1 MSHDP
6 DAGLSAVARSAK
18 VGRAALEQGHYYQK
32 QLGCDSSVI
41 AWTHRARFEVGLGLI
56 GTSPATLLD
65 YGCGDGTFMAMAADR
80 IGSGWGADID
90 AGQVDEARRR
100 LAGFT
105 NLQFSTIAELAAP
118 LHASA
123 YDVVT
128 CMETLEHCTDEVVQI
143 VLRDLAR
150 LVTPNGR
157 VVISVPIETGP
168 TFLLK
173 FLVRR
178 AAAWRGL
185 SDYRFYESYSAGN
198 ALRMI
203 FAGRGRPF
211 PRPVYTDT
219 GSPYHSHYGFN
230 WKVLRER
237 VREHLQVEAT
247 HFSPLGFS
255 RGLASSQAW
264 FVCRPIPSR

>member
-1 MSHDP
+1 VSREP
-6 DAGLSAVARSAK
+6 DA
-18 VGRAALEQGHYYQK
+18 GRAALEQGHYYRK
-32 QLGCDSSVI
+32 QLGCNSTVI

-56 GTSPATLLD
+56 GAAPGRLLD
-65 YGCGDGTFMAMAADR
+65 YGCGDGTFLAMAADR
-80 IGSGWGADID
+80 LELGWGADI
-90 AGQVDEARRR
+90 AAEQVDEARRR

-105 NLQFSTIAELAAP
+105 NLHFSTIAELSAP
-118 LHASA
+118 SHAST

-128 CMETLEHCTDEVVQI
+128 CMETLEHCTDDVVQI
-143 VLRDLAR
+143 VLGDLAR
-150 LVTPNGR
+150 LVKPGGR

-173 FLVRR
+173 LLVRK

-185 SDYRFYESYSAGN
+185 SDYRYYESYSAAN

-211 PRPVYTDT
+211 PRPVYTDG

-230 WKVLRER
+230 WKVLREK
-237 VREHLQVEAT
+237 VREHLQIEAT

-264 FVCRPIPSR
+264 FVCRPLR

>member
-1 MSHDP
+1 MN
-6 DAGLSAVARSAK
+6 DANDTGRSAV
-18 VGRAALEQGHYYQK
+18 EQGHYYQK

-41 AWTHRARFEVGLGLI
+41 AWTHRARFQVGLGLI
-56 GTSPATLLD
+56 GAPRRLLD
-65 YGCGDGTFMAMAADR
+65 YGCGDGTFLAMAADR
-80 IGSGWGADID
+80 IGSGWGADLD
-90 AGQVDEARRR
+90 TGQTEEAARR

-105 NLQFSTIAELAAP
+105 NLHFCTIAALAEP
-118 LHASA
+118 RHASA

-128 CMETLEHCTDEVVQI
+128 CMETLEHCTEPVIEI

-150 LVTPNGR
+150 LIAPGGR

-173 FLVRR
+173 WLVRK

-185 SDYRFYESYSAGN
+185 SDYRYYESYSPAN

-203 FAGRGRPF
+203 FAGRRQPLL
-211 PRPVYTDT
+211 RPVYDEGT
-219 GSPYHSHYGFN
+219 SPYHSHYGFN
-230 WKVLRER
+230 WKTLREK
-237 VREHLQVEAT
+237 VREHLIVEST

-264 FVCRPIPSR
+264 LVCRPMPSSVSGR

>member
-1 MSHDP
+1 MNDDT
-6 DAGLSAVARSAK
+6 DA
-18 VGRAALEQGHYYQK
+18 GRAALEQGHYYRK

-41 AWTHRARFEVGLGLI
+41 AWTHRARFQVGLALI
-56 GTSPATLLD
+56 GVSPNRLLD
-65 YGCGDGTFMAMAADR
+65 YGCGDGTFLAMAADR
-80 IGSGWGADID
+80 IAWGWGADID

-118 LHASA
+118 AHASA

-128 CMETLEHCTDEVVQI
+128 CMETLEHCTDDTVQI

-150 LVTPNGR
+150 LVSVTGR

-173 FLVRR
+173 LIVRR

-185 SDYRFYESYSAGN
+185 SDYRFYESYTAAN
-198 ALRMI
+198 ALRRI
-203 FAGRGRPF
+203 FAGRRPPV
-211 PRPVYTDT
+211 PRPVYADT

-230 WKVLRER
+230 WKVLREK
-237 VREHLQVEAT
+237 VREHLLVEST
-247 HFSPLGFS
+247 HFSPLAFS

-264 FVCRPIPSR
+264 FVCRPIPPR

>member
-6 DAGLSAVARSAK
+6 DA
-18 VGRAALEQGHYYQK
+18 GRAALEQGHYYKK

-56 GTSPATLLD
+56 GTSPANLLD
-65 YGCGDGTFMAMAADR
+65 YGCGDGTFLAMAADR

-185 SDYRFYESYSAGN
+185 SDYRFYESVLGGQRPADD
-198 ALRMI
+198 LR
-203 FAGRGRPF
+203 R
-211 PRPVYTDT
+211 PRPAVPAAGLHRYRLPL
-219 GSPYHSHYGFN
+219 SLP
-230 WKVLRER
+230 LR
-237 VREHLQVEAT
+237 LQLEGAARA
-247 HFSPLGFS
+247 G
-255 RGLASSQAW
+255 A
-264 FVCRPIPSR
+264 

>member
-1 MSHDP
+1 MNEANDT
-6 DAGLSAVARSAK
+6 GRSAV
-18 VGRAALEQGHYYQK
+18 EQGHYYRK
-32 QLGCDSSVI
+32 QLGCDSGVI

-56 GTSPATLLD
+56 GSPRRLID
-65 YGCGDGTFMAMAADR
+65 YGCGDGTFLAMAAGR
-80 IGSGWGADID
+80 IASGWGADID
-90 AGQVDEARRR
+90 AGQTEEAARR
-100 LAGFT
+100 LAGFGT
-105 NLQFSTIAELAAP
+105 LRFCTIAALADP
-118 LHASA
+118 SHASA

-128 CMETLEHCTDEVVQI
+128 CMETLEHCTEPTVQI

-150 LVTPNGR
+150 LVSPDGR

-173 FLVRR
+173 LAVRK

-185 SDYRFYESYSAGN
+185 SDYRFYESYSFPN

-203 FAGRGRPF
+203 FAGRTP
-211 PRPVYTDT
+211 PVARPVYGEP

-230 WKVLRER
+230 WKTLREK
-237 VREHLQVEAT
+237 VREHLIVEST

-264 FVCRPIPSR
+264 FVCRPIPSSVSDR

>member
-1 MSHDP
+1 VSDDT
-6 DAGLSAVARSAK
+6 DA
-18 VGRAALEQGHYYQK
+18 GRAALEQGHYYRK

-56 GTSPATLLD
+56 GASPRSLLD
-65 YGCGDGTFMAMAADR
+65 YGCGDGTFLAMAANR
-80 IGSGWGADID
+80 IEAGWGADID
-90 AGQVDEARRR
+90 AGQIEEARRR

-105 NLQFSTIAELAAP
+105 NLRFSTIAELAAP
-118 LHASA
+118 EHASA
-123 YDVVT
+123 YDVVA
-128 CMETLEHCTDEVVQI
+128 CMETLEHCTDDVVQI

-150 LVTPNGR
+150 LVSPGGR

-173 FLVRR
+173 LVVRK

-185 SDYRFYESYSAGN
+185 SDYRYYESYSPGN

-203 FAGRGRPF
+203 FAGRRMPF
-211 PRPVYTDT
+211 SRPVYTDT

-230 WKVLRER
+230 WKALRER
-237 VREHLQVEAT
+237 VREHLRVEST

-264 FVCRPIPSR
+264 FVCRRFASR